1 LRFPSRDR
9 QNGRKKQMAA
19 DENKML
25 IGVYLRSLIKVSSD
39 SRPKKLDGGRGAGGR
54 ECDETG
60 Q

>member
-1 LRFPSRDR
+1 M
-9 QNGRKKQMAA
+9 NA

>member
-1 LRFPSRDR
+1 MAQTGTGLSRTPKAT
-9 QNGRKKQMAA
+9 GSKAGVAA
-19 DENKML
+19 MVL
-25 IGVYLRSLIKVSSD
+25 VGMIKVSSD